1 MKLLTHDVYKD
12 IIALK
17 FTNGYIFIVDLKTSL
32 MPYKKRTFAG
42 DDDEEEVVV
51 MESEYEKVNNEDLI
65 YLGHNKDKLNAE
77 RLYSFKLIFV
87 NQSAVI
93 EDAHFY
99 LNNITQV
106 WEYYENKNI
115 INTALDGCEMSIN
128 MKIMFSSFAS

>member
-1 MKLLTHDVYKD
+1 VEPFITWAKNTTLWKRLETDVKFTYSEMKLLTHDVYKD

-87 NQSAVI
+87 N
-93 EDAHFY
+93 
-99 LNNITQV
+99 
-106 WEYYENKNI
+106 
-115 INTALDGCEMSIN
+115 
-128 MKIMFSSFAS
+128 